1 MTDLAGLDVIYSG
14 EPLLPSPEL
23 AWWIVSRVRATARCS
38 EGNAVSR
45 E

>member
-1 MTDLAGLDVIYSG
+1 MVDLAGLDIVYSG

-23 AWWIVSRVRATARCS
+23 ATWIESRVCETAGGKAVKAAT
-38 EGNAVSR
+38 R